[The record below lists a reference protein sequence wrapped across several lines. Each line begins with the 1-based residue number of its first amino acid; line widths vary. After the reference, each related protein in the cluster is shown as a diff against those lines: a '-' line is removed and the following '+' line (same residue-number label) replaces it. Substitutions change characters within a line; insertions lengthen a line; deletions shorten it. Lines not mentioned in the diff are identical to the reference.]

1 MINILRFIVKVVQG
15 AIRRCPQWLI
25 RCYLL
30 SASKFCKRFLR
41 GIWAVRCRNAVL
53 DTHWPAVRLPPINV
67 KFGGR
72 ALKFVPH
79 LGQDD
84 GDALWF
90 RELPYEVG
98 VASWVGNH
106 VASAYDVVIEIGA
119 NVGLYTCLFGSLASE
134 GSRLKRVYAF
144 EPDADAFQLLRRNLS
159 CNAIEVVTAFQVAVA
174 EHSGFL
180 EFFRPKNHLT
190 NGSLKRD
197 FAAHFASDISTSKV
211 AAVTAIELERLIN
224 PGERIL
230 MKIDVEGFES
240 ELLSALSP
248 LIKHFS
254 PDLSVEVLPE
264 TESGIAAWVSENGY
278 ASALM
283 TSNAQVLRGPI
294 VANEIHRDWLLTP
307 ALNESLRISEKY

>member
-1 MINILRFIVKVVQG
+1 MNNTARLFVKILQGMVRRSPMWFI
-15 AIRRCPQWLI
+15 RY
-25 RCYLL
+25 YLL
-30 SASKFCKRFLR
+30 SVSRFCRCFLR
-41 GIWAVRCRNAVL
+41 GIWAIRCRNAVL
-53 DTHWPAVRLPPINV
+53 DENWPAVRLPPIDV

-72 ALKFVPH
+72 TLRFIPH

-84 GDALWF
+84 GDVLWF
-90 RELPYEVG
+90 REMPYELG
-98 VASWVGNH
+98 VASWVGTN

-144 EPDADAFQLLRRNLS
+144 EPDADAFQLLRGNLS
-159 CNAIEVVTAFQVAVA
+159 CNAIKDVSTFQVAVA

-197 FAAHFASDISTSKV
+197 FAAHFTSDISTSKV
-211 AAVTAIELERLIN
+211 VAVTAVELEGLIN

-254 PDLSVEVLPE
+254 PDLIVEVLPE
-264 TESGIAAWVSENGY
+264 TESGIAAWASENGY
-278 ASALM
+278 APALLIN
-283 TSNAQVLRGPI
+283 NAQVLRGPI

-307 ALNESLRISEKY
+307 TFQPD

>member
-1 MINILRFIVKVVQG
+1 M
-15 AIRRCPQWLI
+15 
-25 RCYLL
+25 
-30 SASKFCKRFLR
+30 
-41 GIWAVRCRNAVL
+41 
-53 DTHWPAVRLPPINV
+53 
-67 KFGGR
+67 
-72 ALKFVPH
+72 
-79 LGQDD
+79 
-84 GDALWF
+84 
-90 RELPYEVG
+90 
-98 VASWVGNH
+98 
-106 VASAYDVVIEIGA
+106 
-119 NVGLYTCLFGSLASE
+119 
-134 GSRLKRVYAF
+134 
-144 EPDADAFQLLRRNLS
+144 
-159 CNAIEVVTAFQVAVA
+159 
-174 EHSGFL
+174 
-180 EFFRPKNHLT
+180 
-190 NGSLKRD
+190 KRD

-254 PDLSVEVLPE
+254 PDLIVEVLLE
-264 TESGIAAWVSENGY
+264 TESGIAAWASENGY